1 MVEYIEE
8 KGKNCPNKE
17 VATNVMEAIKLLE
30 YLVQMVDDSNNRKLS
45 VDTLKNHLF
54 IFTTGK
60 LMLNLLIPLLI
71 SLLES
76 TSLSNGQRLVHAYT
90 LERLK
95 LMGPKYP
102 AEFKS
107 IIASNPQF
115 KKTLESALKS
125 SQEVGKISQSASS
138 TSVKQP
144 AQPTIKLKM
153 DFSNFK

>member
-1 MVEYIEE
+1 
-8 KGKNCPNKE
+8 
-17 VATNVMEAIKLLE
+17 
-30 YLVQMVDDSNNRKLS
+30 
-45 VDTLKNHLF
+45 
-54 IFTTGK
+54 
-60 LMLNLLIPLLI
+60 MLNLLIPLLI
-71 SLLES
+71 SLLVNTEKS
-76 TSLSNGQRLVHAYT
+76 SFLSNGQRLVRAHA

-125 SQEVGKISQSASS
+125 SQEVGKIGQSTSS
-138 TSVKQP
+138 TNVKQP

>member
-1 MVEYIEE
+1 
-8 KGKNCPNKE
+8 
-17 VATNVMEAIKLLE
+17 
-30 YLVQMVDDSNNRKLS
+30 
-45 VDTLKNHLF
+45 
-54 IFTTGK
+54 
-60 LMLNLLIPLLI
+60 MLNLLIPLLI
-71 SLLES
+71 SLLMNTDKS
-76 TSLSNGQRLVHAYT
+76 NSSSNGRRLVHAHA

-125 SQEVGKISQSASS
+125 SQEAGKLSQSTSS
-138 TSVKQP
+138 AGTFVKQP
-144 AQPTIKLKM
+144 AQPSIKLKM